1 VIRAFNP
8 LAVRLPVR
16 NRTLKPFVQQPKL
29 LNLTEHWELFKKI
42 KRPYFLPD
50 RAEKGK
56 GGVSLPRANQK
67 KGLIDPGFLGRIKSK
82 NDPCNN
88 ESYG

>member
-1 VIRAFNP
+1 
-8 LAVRLPVR
+8 
-16 NRTLKPFVQQPKL
+16 
-29 LNLTEHWELFKKI
+29 
-42 KRPYFLPD
+42 LPD

-82 NDPCNN
+82 NDPCND